1 MKNILISACLLGEKC
16 RYDGAGKEPL
26 DLSRF
31 GDEYNFIP
39 VCPEVLGGLPTPR
52 VPSERVGER
61 VVMRDGKDVTE
72 NFILGAREAYRICTE
87 HGCRAAIL
95 KEKSPSCGKG
105 KIYDGSFSGTLTE
118 GDGVAAEY
126 LAERG
131 ILVIGESEL
140 DELSKIL
147 RKF

>member
-1 MKNILISACLLGEKC
+1 M
-16 RYDGAGKEPL
+16 
-26 DLSRF
+26 
-31 GDEYNFIP
+31 EYNFIP

-72 NFILGAREAYRICTE
+72 NFLRGAREAYRICTE

-147 RKF
+147 KKF